1 MAIRRAAAE
10 YGTAIS
16 DEQVAVAGTAVP
28 ATANCSSPTD
38 DPYSDAAR
46 LIPMFLLRLQ
56 GRYACFEVIELRL
69 DLAKLVLNR

>member
-1 MAIRRAAAE
+1 LVTIAA
-10 YGTAIS
+10 T
-16 DEQVAVAGTAVP
+16 AVAGTDANATAVP

-56 GRYACFEVIELRL
+56 GRYACLKVIELRL